1 MAKTFTNLSGGQWIE
16 RIPKKTRQGQGKHSK
31 FSSTARNAAR
41 KPYRGQGK
49 WTSGNFYSGHG
60 NH

>member
-1 MAKTFTNLSGGQWIE
+1 MAKTSWNLSGGQWIE

-49 WTSGNFYSGHG
+49 K
-60 NH
+60 

>member
-1 MAKTFTNLSGGQWIE
+1 MAKIKKSLLGGSWVE
-16 RIPKKTRQGQGKHSK
+16 STPKKTRQGQGKNSK

-49 WTSGNFYSGHG
+49 
-60 NH
+60 